1 MFKRVEDSNS
11 KYHFFQ
17 DLMFSCAVLNN
28 DLAIN
33 TTKTL
38 NERKKADI
46 IMAFDFR
53 TLHTKI
59 PHNA

>member
-1 MFKRVEDSNS
+1 
-11 KYHFFQ
+11 
-17 DLMFSCAVLNN
+17 MFSCAVLNN

-46 IMAFDFR
+46 IMDELIVFCVGGCNTDVSV
-53 TLHTKI
+53 TKYV
-59 PHNA
+59 AQ

>member
-1 MFKRVEDSNS
+1 
-11 KYHFFQ
+11 
-17 DLMFSCAVLNN
+17 MFSCAVLNN